1 MLARWSSWGAIPEV
15 FDDRKEDWAGE
26 REQLQHVLTETEL
39 AAARRTTINAH
50 YTDPAYVQAMWAA
63 LGRLGFDSGRVLEPG
78 SGAGTFI
85 GLAPTGVEMTGVELD
100 PLTAAISRGLYPQ
113 AEIRTESFADTR
125 MPRASFDATIGNVP
139 FADVVL
145 HDSTHNRGGHSMHNH
160 FIIKSLA
167 LTRPGGL
174 VVVLTSRYT
183 LDAQNPAARR
193 EMSDM
198 ADLVGAV
205 RLPTGAHR
213 RAAGTE
219 AVTDLLI
226 LRRREPGADP
236 IDTTWENVTPRILDG
251 EKIHVNSYFDNR
263 PDHILGTL
271 ELGTGIHGSTTL
283 HVRGDLAAA
292 AAQLDTALTDITTS
306 GIERG
311 LTMTAPTADVLTERE
326 TRVEADPTL
335 WDGTIVDQGGGEF
348 ATVADGALTPLKV
361 PRTHARE
368 LSALLGLRDQA
379 RALVTSEAHES
390 DDTDDLVAQRQA
402 LLTDYRAYAAGYGPI
417 NRFNERSTGRTD
429 PETGEE
435 ILARVMPKAVSLMRD
450 DPFAPLTMALERFDE
465 QTRTAV
471 PATLLTERVVAPRYV
486 AQGADTAQDAL
497 ALSLDRTG
505 TADLELIADLLGVDE
520 EDAREQLGT
529 LVYDDP
535 ATGRIV
541 PAPEYLSGNVR
552 VKLDEAIAAA
562 ADAPHLEVNVDALR
576 AVLPEPI
583 GMEEI
588 EARLGAVWVD
598 AATHQ
603 AFLREILHDNSVTVE
618 NPLPGKWDVRGQRW
632 GIRATNEWGTE
643 RRPATD
649 IAAALMEQRDL
660 IVRDTV
666 TDVEGRER
674 LVPNAVETE
683 AAQEKGQALQARF
696 GEWVWEEPERAAR
709 LHDEYNRR
717 FNSLVLRDY
726 SAAGKHLTLPGLA
739 SNFTPRPHQRA
750 AVARMIAEP
759 AVGLFHQVGAGKT
772 AEMVMGT
779 MELKRMGMVNKPAVV
794 LPNHMLEQFSREW
807 LQMYPQARILAASTA
822 DLAGEKRRRFV
833 ARAAA
838 NDWDAVLMTQS
849 AFTTIPLSSQFEAE
863 YIQTQTE
870 QLRTALEDAQ
880 GEDARSV
887 KQIEK
892 AILRAEQ
899 SYRAKADLPRDPGL
913 EFEST
918 GIDYVV
924 VDEMHMY
931 KNLTVV
937 SNIQDAGKVGSKKAT
952 DLHMKLEYL
961 RSKHG
966 GRVVTGATA
975 TPLANSVTEAYV
987 MQRYLRPDL
996 LEAAG
1001 ITSFD
1006 GWAATFGE
1014 QVTELEMGPAGDFR
1028 VKTRFAKFQN
1038 VPEMLRMWHVFADV
1052 KTAEDLNLPVPLI
1065 AARDSDG
1072 ERAHATVVIPPS
1084 PAMQEYISEI
1094 AERAER
1100 VRARQVSPTED
1111 NMLKISGDGRAAA
1124 LDMRLVR
1131 PGSRPD
1137 GLGKL
1142 DYVAEKVATHW
1153 RAERERVFIDGT
1165 IQEPS
1170 SITGGLQMVF
1180 CDQSTPA
1187 AGRWNAYDELRAKL
1201 AARGVP
1207 AGSIRFIHEA
1217 KNDAEKGRLFA
1228 AARSGHVAVLIG
1240 STEKMGVGTNVQ
1252 DRITAMHH
1260 VDCPWRPSDLEQRD
1274 GRGIRQGNQNA
1285 EVAVYRYVV
1294 ERSFDAYSYQTVERK
1309 AKFINQIMRGRL
1321 DSREIED
1328 IGESAMSASEAKA
1341 LASGNPLILEKAQAD
1356 QALQK
1361 LRRQETAH
1369 HRAQSSLSARR
1380 TAALQEIATGEDI
1393 VAQLQAAAARSTDV
1407 SGDAFR
1413 IEIRDLF
1420 YTSRSDAAQ
1429 ALGAWAHQRGL
1440 QYANPIPIPERI
1452 GTIGGHVI
1460 TAHTERQYT
1469 ALTGER
1475 SVLRL
1480 SLEDAPGMGITV
1492 EPAEVL
1498 RNNVGTMVQLANR
1511 VDGIPSAIAHRER
1524 RITQARETVAQ
1535 AEARLGVSFAHADEL
1550 ATAYGRVKAV
1560 AAALE
1565 RHSSGDTPASVERAP
1580 TQLSPMVRAS
1590 FGEAPLRG
1598 VANATSTKERR
1609 SQGRVREDARDG
1621 LER

>member
-1 MLARWSSWGAIPEV
+1 V
-15 FDDRKEDWAGE
+15 FDERRDDWARE
-26 REQLQHVLTETEL
+26 REQLQSLLTDAEL
-39 AAARRTTINAH
+39 TAARRTTINAH
-50 YTDPAYVQAMWAA
+50 YTDPAYVDAMWAA
-63 LGRLGFDSGRVLEPG
+63 MQRLGFEGGRVLEPG
-78 SGAGTFI
+78 SGAGTFM
-85 GLAPTGVEMTGVELD
+85 GMAPVGAEMTGIELD
-100 PLTAAISRGLYPQ
+100 PLTASISRGLYP
-113 AEIRTESFADTR
+113 AADVRTESFADTR
-125 MPRASFDATIGNVP
+125 FPRASFDAAIGNVP
-139 FADVVL
+139 FADVAL

-174 VVVLTSRYT
+174 VAVLTSRFT

-226 LRRREPGADP
+226 LRRREPGAEPADA
-236 IDTTWENVTPRILDG
+236 TWESVTPRLIDG
-251 EKIHVNSYFDNR
+251 EKIYVNSYFDNR
-263 PDHILGTL
+263 PDHILGAL
-271 ELGTGIHGSTTL
+271 EVGTGIHGSTTL
-283 HVRGDLAAA
+283 QVRGDLATA
-292 AAQLDTALTDITTS
+292 AAQLDAALTDITTS

-311 LTMTAPTADVLTERE
+311 LTMAAPSADVLAERE
-326 TRVEADPTL
+326 TRVTADPAL

-348 ATVADGALTPLKV
+348 ATVADGALTQLKV

-379 RALVTSEAHES
+379 RALVTWEARESE
-390 DDTDDLVAQRQA
+390 DTDEMVAQRQA
-402 LLTDYRAYAAGYGPI
+402 LLADYRAYVDSYGPI
-417 NRFNERSTGRTD
+417 NRFNERSTGRVGA
-429 PETGEE
+429 ETGEE

-450 DPFAPLTMALERFDE
+450 DPFAALTLALERFDE

-471 PATLLTERVVAPRYV
+471 PATLLTERVVAPRYI
-486 AQGADTAQDAL
+486 AQGAENAQDAL

-505 TADLELIADLLGVDE
+505 SADLAVIADLLGVDE
-520 EDAREQLGT
+520 ADAREQLGT

-535 ATGRIV
+535 ATGGIV

-552 VKLDEAIAAA
+552 TKLEEAVAAA
-562 ADAPHLEVNVDALR
+562 ETNLALEVNVTALR
-576 AVLPEPI
+576 EVMPEPI

-588 EARLGAVWVD
+588 EPRLGAVWID
-598 AATHQ
+598 APTHQ
-603 AFLREILHDNSVTVE
+603 AFLRDILQDNSVTVE

-632 GIRATNEWGTE
+632 GIRATNEWGTD

-649 IAAALMEQRDL
+649 IAAALMEQRNL
-660 IVRDTV
+660 IVHDTIKGA
-666 TDVEGRER
+666 EGRER
-674 LVPNAVETE
+674 QIPNAVETE

-696 GEWVWEEPERAAR
+696 AEWVWEEPERAAR

-726 SAAGKHLTLPGLA
+726 SAAGDHLTLPGLA
-739 SNFTPRPHQRA
+739 SSFTPRPHQRG

-779 MELKRMGMVNKPAVV
+779 MELKRMGMVNKPVVV

-807 LQMYPQARILAASTA
+807 LQMYPQAKILAASTA
-822 DLAGEKRRRFV
+822 DLTGDKRRRFV

-849 AFTTIPLSSQFEAE
+849 AFKTIPLSPQFEAD
-863 YIQTQTE
+863 YIQAQTD
-870 QLRTALEDAQ
+870 QLRAALADAQ
-880 GEDARSV
+880 GEDAKSI

-899 SYRAKADLPRDPGL
+899 AYRAKADIPRDPGL

-937 SNIQDAGKVGSKKAT
+937 SNIQDAGKVGSKQAT

-961 RSKHG
+961 RSQHG
-966 GRVVTGATA
+966 DRVVTAATA

-996 LEAAG
+996 LEEAG

-1052 KTAEDLNLPVPLI
+1052 KTAEDLNLPTPAI

-1084 PAMQEYISEI
+1084 PAMQEYIVEI
-1094 AERAER
+1094 ADRAER
-1100 VRARQVSPTED
+1100 VRAKQVSPTED

-1131 PGSRPD
+1131 PGVEPD

-1142 DYVAEKVATHW
+1142 DYVADRVAEHW
-1153 RAERERVFIDGT
+1153 RRERDLIFTDST
-1165 IQEPS
+1165 TREPS
-1170 SITGGLQMVF
+1170 PITGGLQLVF

-1187 AGRWNAYDELRAKL
+1187 AGRWNAYDELRTKL
-1201 AARGVP
+1201 TERGLP
-1207 AGSIRFIHEA
+1207 ADSIRFIHEA

-1240 STEKMGVGTNVQ
+1240 STGKMGVGTNVQ

-1274 GRGIRQGNQNA
+1274 GRGIRQGNQND
-1285 EVAVYRYVV
+1285 EVAIYRYVV

-1369 HRAQSSLSARR
+1369 HRAQSSLSTRR
-1380 TAALQEIATGEDI
+1380 SSAVKEIDSGQQI
-1393 VAQLQAAAARSTDV
+1393 VAQLREAAARSTDV
-1407 SGDAFR
+1407 SGDKFR
-1413 IEIRDLF
+1413 IELGERT
-1420 YTSRSDAAQ
+1420 YTSRSEAVE
-1429 ALGAWAHQRGL
+1429 ALGAWAHRYGL
-1440 QYANPIPIPERI
+1440 QYGTAIPVPERI
-1452 GTIGGHVI
+1452 GSIGGHVI
-1460 TAHTERQYT
+1460 TAHTERQYYAT
-1469 ALTGER
+1469 TGGKNM
-1475 SVLRL
+1475 LRL
-1480 SLEDAPGMGITV
+1480 TLEDAPGIGVTV
-1492 EPAEVL
+1492 DPAEAL
-1498 RNNVGTMVQLANR
+1498 RNNIGTMVQLGNR
-1511 VDGIPSAIAHRER
+1511 VDSIPTVIAEHER
-1524 RITQARETVAQ
+1524 RIANAHAVIAQ
-1535 AEARLGVSFAHADEL
+1535 ADSRLGAPFAHADEL
-1550 ATAYGRVKAV
+1550 AAAHQRVQSIAEQLNAQATPEQPAPSESTSAEPKSPF
-1560 AAALE
+1560 AAAFPRTLARDLSRGGSAASDRRSTSAPVIEREDLE
-1565 RHSSGDTPASVERAP
+1565 R
-1580 TQLSPMVRAS
+1580 
-1590 FGEAPLRG
+1590 
-1598 VANATSTKERR
+1598 
-1609 SQGRVREDARDG
+1609 
-1621 LER
+1621 